1 MLEKVMQKTWKMTP
15 TWRQN
20 GGRNPSK
27 NMKKQYKKT
36 SRKMMQKLS
45 AKKLWAR
52 RGDGPGKRA
61 LGPGVPEEV
70 RSSSGDSRS
79 RFPLA
84 SNILQKTTTR
94 QTTKKQPRNPNPTRT
109 HLACRQAR
117 CGSIHILG
125 PWSPGV
131 FAHAAPLHGRSQLHF
146 SVHFSC
152 RLYVIVFRV
161 LSGFRAPFVVVLG

>member
-84 SNILQKTTTR
+84 SNILQKTNTR
-94 QTTKKQPRNPNPTRT
+94 QTTKKQPRNTNPTRT

-117 CGSIHILG
+117 CGSIIM
-125 PWSPGV
+125 
-131 FAHAAPLHGRSQLHF
+131 
-146 SVHFSC
+146 
-152 RLYVIVFRV
+152 
-161 LSGFRAPFVVVLG
+161 FRAPGSMGISGSCGVPATLLQRYVSCRKTYVFRMQETSPRNVPVT